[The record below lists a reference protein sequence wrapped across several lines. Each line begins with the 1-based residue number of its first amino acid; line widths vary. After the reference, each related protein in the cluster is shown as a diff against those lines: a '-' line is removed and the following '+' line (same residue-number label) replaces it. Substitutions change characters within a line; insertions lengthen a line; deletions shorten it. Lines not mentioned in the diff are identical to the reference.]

1 MEGPMA
7 HRTALSSN
15 MEDYLE
21 AIFHI
26 SAEKQAARAKDIADR
41 LKVNKSSV
49 TGALRSLS
57 EKGYVNYAPYD
68 IITLTDEGKII
79 AEDVVR
85 RHETLKDFFIKILL
99 VEEKDAE
106 EASCKIEHAISDQI
120 LNRIINFV
128 EFVEICP
135 RGGQEWI
142 KGFRR
147 HCEKGDTSNR
157 CANAI
162 ALCLAD
168 LEKRKDLIRNSPGE
182 TVLLDEMDPGQRGK
196 ILKIQENSAIEDR
209 LSGMGISSGSIV
221 EVEGQKTGTDDVAV
235 KVRGY
240 HLSLRKNEAA
250 LISVELYD

>member
-1 MEGPMA
+1 MA
-7 HRTALSSN
+7 HRAALSSN

-26 SAEKQAARAKDIADR
+26 SSEKQAARAKDIADR

-68 IITLTDEGKII
+68 IITLTDKGKML

-99 VEEKDAE
+99 LEEEDAE
-106 EASCKIEHAISDQI
+106 AASCKIEHAISDKI

-128 EFVEICP
+128 EFMEICP

-147 HCEKGDTSNR
+147 HCENGDTSIR
-157 CANAI
+157 CANSI
-162 ALCLAD
+162 AMCLED
-168 LEKRKDLIRNSPGE
+168 LNKRKDFIRNSPRD
-182 TVLLDEMDPGQRGK
+182 TVLLENMDPGQRGK
-196 ILKIQENSAIEDR
+196 ILTIQEHSDIDNR
-209 LSGMGISSGSIV
+209 LSDLGISSGSIV
-221 EVEGQKTGTDDVAV
+221 EVEDLKTAEDHIAV

-240 HLSLRKNEAA
+240 HLSLRRDDAA
-250 LISVELYD
+250 KISVEVYE

>member
-1 MEGPMA
+1 MEGTMA
-7 HRTALSSN
+7 HRAALSSN

-26 SAEKQAARAKDIADR
+26 SSEKQAARAKDIADR

-57 EKGYVNYAPYD
+57 EKGFVNYAPYD
-68 IITLTDEGKII
+68 IITLTDQGKIL

-99 VEEKDAE
+99 LEEDEAE
-106 EASCKIEHAISDQI
+106 AASCKIEHAISDKI

-147 HCEKGDTSNR
+147 HCEKGDTSVR
-157 CANAI
+157 CADSI
-162 ALCLAD
+162 SLCLRD
-168 LEKRKDLIRNSPGE
+168 LEKRKDLLHNSPKE
-182 TVLLDEMDPGQRGK
+182 TVLLEAMDPGQRGK
-196 ILKIQENSAIEDR
+196 ILNILEHSEIDNR
-209 LSGMGISSGSIV
+209 LSGLGIASGSII
-221 EVEGQKTGTDDVAV
+221 EVEGRKSQDDHIEV

-250 LISVELYD
+250 KISVELYE

>member
-1 MEGPMA
+1 MA
-7 HRTALSSN
+7 PQAALSSN

-26 SAEKQAARAKDIADR
+26 SSAKQAARAKDIADR
-41 LKVNKSSV
+41 LRVNKSSV

-68 IITLTDEGKII
+68 IITLTDKGKIL

-99 VEEKDAE
+99 LEEDEAE
-106 EASCKIEHAISDQI
+106 EASCKIEHAISNKI
-120 LNRIINFV
+120 LDRIINFV

-135 RGGQEWI
+135 RGGKEWI
-142 KGFRR
+142 EGFRR
-147 HCEKGDTSNR
+147 HCEKGDTSAR
-157 CANAI
+157 CVNSI
-162 ALCLAD
+162 ALCFED
-168 LEKRKDLIRNSPGE
+168 LKKREVHIRKSPQK
-182 TVLLDEMDPGQRGK
+182 TVALEEMDPGQRGK
-196 ILKIQENSAIEDR
+196 ILNIQKHSEIDHR
-209 LSGMGISSGSIV
+209 LSGLGIHSGSII
-221 EVEGQKTGTDDVAV
+221 EVEEQKSRIDHVEV

-250 LISVELYD
+250 KISVQLYD

>member
-1 MEGPMA
+1 MA
-7 HRTALSSN
+7 PQAALSSN

-26 SAEKQAARAKDIADR
+26 SSEKQAARAKDISDR

-49 TGALRSLS
+49 TGALRSLA

-68 IITLTDEGKII
+68 IITLTDRGKIL

-99 VEEKDAE
+99 LEEEEAE
-106 EASCKIEHAISDQI
+106 ESSCKIEHAISNKI
-120 LNRIINFV
+120 LDRIINFV

-147 HCEKGDTSNR
+147 HCEKGDTSAR
-157 CANAI
+157 CADSI
-162 ALCLAD
+162 SFCLED
-168 LEKRKDLIRNSPGE
+168 LEKRKDLIRTSPKE
-182 TVLLDEMDPGQRGK
+182 TVLLEEMDPGQRGK
-196 ILKIQENSAIEDR
+196 ILNIQEHSEIDNR
-209 LSGMGISSGSIV
+209 LSGLGISSGSII
-221 EVEGQKTGTDDVAV
+221 EVEGQKSRKDHIDVKA
-235 KVRGY
+235 RGY
-240 HLSLRKNEAA
+240 HLSLRKSEAA
-250 LISVELYD
+250 KISVELYRS

>member
-1 MEGPMA
+1 MEGIMA
-7 HRTALSSN
+7 PRAALSSN

-26 SAEKQAARAKDIADR
+26 SSEKQAARAKDIADR

-79 AEDVVR
+79 AADVVR

-99 VEEKDAE
+99 LEEDDAE
-106 EASCKIEHAISDQI
+106 EASCKIEHAISDKI
-120 LNRIINFV
+120 MDRIINFV

-147 HCEKGDTSNR
+147 HCEKGDTSIR
-157 CANAI
+157 CANSI
-162 ALCLAD
+162 ALCLED
-168 LEKRKDLIRNSPGE
+168 LEKRKELIRNSPGKK
-182 TVLLDEMDPGQRGK
+182 VLLEEMDPGQRGR
-196 ILKIQENSAIEDR
+196 ILKIQENTEIDNR
-209 LSGMGISSGSIV
+209 LTDLGISSGSII
-221 EVEGQKTGTDDVAV
+221 EVEGQKPGADDIAV

-240 HLSLRKNEAA
+240 HLSVRKNEAA
-250 LISVELYD
+250 KISVEIYK